1 MKEEEGKVDEAASL
15 IQEVQAG
22 PLQLWRVH
30 KAFLGFM
37 LGGAPF
43 PSAFYPQ
50 CPATNMSPTR
60 KARGQLKEPFSCLTF
75 SSFGSTTLHNCT

>member
-37 LGGAPF
+37 LGGLRF
-43 PSAFYPQ
+43 LVPSTRNARQ
-50 CPATNMSPTR
+50 PT
-60 KARGQLKEPFSCLTF
+60 
-75 SSFGSTTLHNCT
+75 